1 MTADAQPVQ
10 PQAKSK
16 SPKTRKRQPAPGPQ
30 HFLLIDILC
39 LQCKQFLF

>member
-16 SPKTRKRQPAPGPQ
+16 SPKLGNVKPGPW
-30 HFLLIDILC
+30 DPDDSD
-39 LQCKQFLF
+39 